1 MREAIGGAWI
11 IGIVMGFIVIFSGY
25 LAISVN
31 YTKAF
36 KVKNRIINIIEE
48 SEGFTTSREA
58 ESWNIN
64 TINSKY
70 KKETEDKVVLYL
82 DSIGYRYSLEE
93 GVNNECNKGDRDLG
107 NLYDNSYCIKKICA
121 SGGGAYY
128 KVTSFIKF
136 EIPIIYANFT
146 IPITGETKVLY
157 NNIDTLN
164 CSN

>member
-48 SEGFTTSREA
+48 SEGFTTSIEA

-82 DSIGYRYSLEE
+82 DSIGYRYTLPES
-93 GVNNECNKGDRDLG
+93 ECTKMNRDAG
-107 NLYDNSYCIKKICA
+107 EMYDNSYCIKKICA

>member
-48 SEGFTTSREA
+48 SEGFTESVEA
-58 ESWNIN
+58 SSWNIN
-64 TINSKY
+64 NIR
-70 KKETEDKVVLYL
+70 KKKLLETEDKVVLYL
-82 DSIGYRYSLEE
+82 DSIGYRYTLPES
-93 GVNNECNKGDRDLG
+93 ECTSRDIDNKMFDS
-107 NLYDNSYCIKKICA
+107 SYCIKKICA

-128 KVTSFIKF
+128 KVTTFIKF

-146 IPITGETKVLY
+146 VPITGETKVLY
-157 NNIDTLN
+157 NNRDDLNNLN
-164 CSN
+164 C

>member
-1 MREAIGGAWI
+1 MREAIGGTWI

-25 LAISVN
+25 LAVSVN

-48 SEGFTTSREA
+48 SEGFT
-58 ESWNIN
+58 ESTLSESQKRNIN
-64 TINSKY
+64 YLNSKY
-70 KKETEDKVVLYL
+70 RLETEEKILVYL
-82 DSIGYRYSLEE
+82 DSIGYAYTLGE
-93 GVNNECNKGDRDLG
+93 GECTKAGRDAG
-107 NLYDNSYCIKKICA
+107 TMYDNSYCIKKICA
-121 SGGGAYY
+121 AQGGAYY

-146 IPITGETKVLY
+146 IPITGETKTLY
-157 NNIDTLN
+157 NNIDNLN